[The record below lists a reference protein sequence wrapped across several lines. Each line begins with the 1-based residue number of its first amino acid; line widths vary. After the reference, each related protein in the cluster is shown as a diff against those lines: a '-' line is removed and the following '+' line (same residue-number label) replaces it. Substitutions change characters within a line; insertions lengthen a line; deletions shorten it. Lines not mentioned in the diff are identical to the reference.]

1 MYGLGFQSQRFVPQP
16 RGDNK
21 STQKTSAGGEVEV
34 EWLQM
39 IYFILGN
46 VVPTRKEEY
55 MKETR
60 AALTVV
66 QTSTVVLPRTV
77 LLNIKH
83 SENKSKKLT
92 PFISIELDNRN

>member
-1 MYGLGFQSQRFVPQP
+1 M
-16 RGDNK
+16 
-21 STQKTSAGGEVEV
+21 
-34 EWLQM
+34 
-39 IYFILGN
+39 ILGN

-60 AALTVV
+60 TATTVV

-83 SENKSKKLT
+83 SENKKIT
-92 PFISIELDNRN
+92 HFISIKLDNSK